1 MYWNFLEENQTHFSK
16 NHRMAMPMRTLAKRT
31 QQAKDTAKEV
41 TEYVRIQMSE
51 GKELDPVILEGIKS

>member
-1 MYWNFLEENQTHFSK
+1 
-16 NHRMAMPMRTLAKRT
+16 MAMPMRTLAKRT